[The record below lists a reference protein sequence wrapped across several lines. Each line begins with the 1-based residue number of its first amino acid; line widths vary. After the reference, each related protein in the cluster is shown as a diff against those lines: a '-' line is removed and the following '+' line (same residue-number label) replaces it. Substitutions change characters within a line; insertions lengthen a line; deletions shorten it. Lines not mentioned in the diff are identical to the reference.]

1 MIHIHQFERYWMITV
16 GIVMGGFMAALV
28 ASVLVYGVR
37 LPTPVGRVDPTHLEN
52 TDLAT
57 PGLTQDSE
65 HAYTLRVVAQMWQFD
80 FGVKGQMPKIT
91 LQHGSSLKIVATSK
105 DVTHGFYVEQHNV
118 NMMLVPGQISE
129 MDVVFN
135 KPGIYHIICHE
146 YCGPGHQNMIAVIEV
161 L

>member
-1 MIHIHQFERYWMITV
+1 MIHIHRLERYWMIVV
-16 GIVMGGFMAALV
+16 GIVMGGFVAALV
-28 ASVLVYGVR
+28 ASVMVYGVR
-37 LPTPVGRVDPTHLEN
+37 LPTPVSRVDPTHLEN
-52 TDLAT
+52 TDVAT
-57 PGLTQDSE
+57 PGLTQDSA
-65 HAYTLRVVAQMWQFD
+65 HAYTLRVVAQMWQFN

-91 LQHGSSLKIVATSK
+91 LQRGSSLKIVATSK

-146 YCGPGHQNMIAVIEV
+146 YCGPGHQNMVAVIEV

>member
-1 MIHIHQFERYWMITV
+1 
-16 GIVMGGFMAALV
+16 
-28 ASVLVYGVR
+28 
-37 LPTPVGRVDPTHLEN
+37 
-52 TDLAT
+52 
-57 PGLTQDSE
+57 
-65 HAYTLRVVAQMWQFD
+65 MWQFD

-91 LQHGSSLKIVATSK
+91 LQRGSSLKIVATSK

-129 MDVVFN
+129 MDVVFT

-146 YCGPGHQNMIAVIEV
+146 YCGPGHQNMVAVIEV